1 MGTRIIIDLIETA
14 DDKIDAFNKLLN
26 NFTEISIYTFIIDN
40 LSTETKE
47 IITSNNDIIYKA
59 IESYDIEHIKPILKL
74 YRYSYDNYSIHMI
87 LSLSKLSPENIICAF
102 MHLELMSVNINYKM
116 FDMNIFIG
124 NVMNNVCKS
133 KLDIYVYQ
141 MINLFNYIHTLIPI
155 TMYNVISILLS
166 VAPVHMSECPL
177 LVTRLTLEV
186 LRFARTN
193 NMYMDSDSWSMIK
206 SYKAEA
212 GKDIG
217 LYDYIYTLGYGNA
230 YI

>member
-1 MGTRIIIDLIETA
+1 
-14 DDKIDAFNKLLN
+14 
-26 NFTEISIYTFIIDN
+26 
-40 LSTETKE
+40 
-47 IITSNNDIIYKA
+47 
-59 IESYDIEHIKPILKL
+59 
-74 YRYSYDNYSIHMI
+74 
-87 LSLSKLSPENIICAF
+87 
-102 MHLELMSVNINYKM
+102 
-116 FDMNIFIG
+116 
-124 NVMNNVCKS
+124 
-133 KLDIYVYQ
+133 
-141 MINLFNYIHTLIPI
+141 
-155 TMYNVISILLS
+155 
-166 VAPVHMSECPL
+166 MSECPL